1 MVSSLAFS
9 DRPSSASLGQGV
21 WTWSYLPTLS
31 HSGFP
36 IKISIFQMLRSKYVL
51 LVFGK
56 RMRSSLAFAKLL
68 RPDWWNSLS
77 GPVCEAGELFRSGPK

>member
-1 MVSSLAFS
+1 MVLF
-9 DRPSSASLGQGV
+9 
-21 WTWSYLPTLS
+21 TNTFTLWLS
-31 HSGFP
+31 N
-36 IKISIFQMLRSKYVL
+36 KNLNFQMLRSKYVL

-77 GPVCEAGELFRSGPK
+77 GPVCEAGGLFRSGPR